1 MKGYYFVSSRVRAG
15 NRKDRAMFRRI
26 VLAWVLVSVGGPSAR
41 AQVPY
46 PRDLIPTR
54 TALGRVGLEHAWFAA
69 VPLVGTERLLGID
82 IADNLLFAQT
92 SLTNLYTYDAE
103 SGQLLWSAS
112 LGKRT
117 NEARE
122 SRRIPGWS
130 SSPASRTC
138 SPSTAGRG
146 GPSGRSSSP
155 PSRPARRGPTRTG
168 R

>member
-1 MKGYYFVSSRVRAG
+1 MKRGHFVSSRARAG

-26 VLAWVLVSVGGPSAR
+26 VLAWVLVSAWGLSAR

-54 TALGRVGLEHAWFAA
+54 TALGRVGLEKAWFTA
-69 VPLVGTERLLGID
+69 VPLVGEERLLGIS

-112 LGKRT
+112 FGKRM
-117 NEARE
+117 NRARD
-122 SRRIPGWS
+122 I
-130 SSPASRTC
+130 A
-138 SPSTAGRG
+138 
-146 GPSGRSSSP
+146 
-155 PSRPARRGPTRTG
+155 
-168 R
+168 

>member
-1 MKGYYFVSSRVRAG
+1 
-15 NRKDRAMFRRI
+15 MFRRI
-26 VLAWVLVSVGGPSAR
+26 VLAWVLVSAWGLSAR

-54 TALGRVGLEHAWFAA
+54 TALGRVGLERSLVRGGPARGDGAA
-69 VPLVGTERLLGID
+69 AGDR

-112 LGKRT
+112 FGKRM

-122 SRRIPGWS
+122 IAANSRMVFVTGLRICT
-130 SSPASRTC
+130 R
-138 SPSTAGRG
+138 STVGRG
-146 GPSGRSSSP
+146 GPSGGSSSP
-155 PSRPARRGPTRTG
+155 PSRPARPGPTRTG
-168 R
+168 